1 MTARPNIEIV
11 RDKRSFN
18 FDPATLSPV
27 YLDTI
32 RILHGPV
39 TIYAGR
45 CQSVAIHSSCTWRES
60 LAPGRFRVRLF
71 QARRAYAN
79 PVHEIIDAV
88 DLEGEAIDE
97 DAMQIDAESGLQ
109 GRWLIHD
116 DYNPKT
122 GTAYH
127 APWSAGCIMLPYLR
141 YREFNAAL
149 RALGLLPGDEVETE
163 LREMEA

>member
-1 MTARPNIEIV
+1 MTARPTLEVI
-11 RDKRSFN
+11 RRPASFT

-32 RILHGPV
+32 RLLHGDAAL
-39 TIYAGR
+39 YHGR

-71 QARRAYAN
+71 ASRRAYAN

-88 DLEGEAIDE
+88 DLEGEAIVD
-97 DAMQIDAESGLQ
+97 DAMQMDAESGLQ
-109 GRWLIHD
+109 GRYLIHD
-116 DYNPKT
+116 DYNPTT
-122 GTAYH
+122 GAAYR
-127 APWSAGCIMLPYLR
+127 APWSAACIMLPYIQ
-141 YREFNAAL
+141 YRSFNAAL
-149 RALGLLPGDEVETE
+149 RAVGLLPGDIIEAE